1 MDYCV
6 ISGHSFRCKKIS
18 VSREKIWSK
27 NTGRTTDGTMTGD
40 IVAIKKKYVIEMPPM
55 SGAEVAL
62 LDGLLSEPFFTAK
75 LKNPQTNTIVEDTKA
90 TFNRFDYIF
99 SESIK
104 SVDYALNTV
113 VIKCHTAMAQAACE
127 VFDSL
132 KWDGVVGTIAGE
144 NTIFI
149 LMRTEDMAHK
159 LNDKLKQYIK

>member
-1 MDYCV
+1 MKKNR
-6 ISGHSFRCKKIS
+6 HKKILS
-18 VSREKIWSK
+18 LIQEYNIDRQEVLLEYLNNAGFAVTQATVSRDIKELNLVKIVSS
-27 NTGRTTDGTMTGD
+27 TGEY
-40 IVAIKKKYVIEMPPM
+40 KY
-55 SGAEVAL
+55 
-62 LDGLLSEPFFTAK
+62 
-75 LKNPQTNTIVEDTKA
+75 TKA

-149 LMRTEDMAHK
+149 LMRTEEMAHK

>member
-1 MDYCV
+1 MKKNR
-6 ISGHSFRCKKIS
+6 HKKILS
-18 VSREKIWSK
+18 LIQENNIDRQEVLLEYLNNEGFAVTQATVSRDIKELNLVKIVSS
-27 NTGRTTDGTMTGD
+27 TGEY
-40 IVAIKKKYVIEMPPM
+40 KY
-55 SGAEVAL
+55 A
-62 LDGLLSEPFFTAK
+62 
-75 LKNPQTNTIVEDTKA
+75 QNTIVEDTKA

-104 SVDYALNTV
+104 SVDYAMNTV

>member
-1 MDYCV
+1 MKKNR
-6 ISGHSFRCKKIS
+6 HKKILS
-18 VSREKIWSK
+18 LIQEFNIDRQEVLLEYLNNAGFAVTQATVSRDIKELNLVKIVSS
-27 NTGRTTDGTMTGD
+27 TGEY
-40 IVAIKKKYVIEMPPM
+40 KY
-55 SGAEVAL
+55 A
-62 LDGLLSEPFFTAK
+62 
-75 LKNPQTNTIVEDTKA
+75 QNTIVEDTKA

-149 LMRTEDMAHK
+149 LMRTEDMANR